1 MEQLLR
7 STTAYKMLAHEAAED
22 RLANTYLLL
31 FPDEHNLR
39 GALKVFAPLFFDGS
53 EGTRARIGRE
63 NHPDCLFFPAPGKA
77 PDRDMAEAVVEAAEV
92 RRTAGIVRSARISF
106 FSPVISYRE
115 RTDSSLS

>member
-53 EGTRARIGRE
+53 EGTRARIGR
-63 NHPDCLFFPAPGKA
+63 D
-77 PDRDMAEAVVEAAEV
+77 DRSGRA
-92 RRTAGIVRSARISF
+92 RSSARARASARRRDDWTRRKG
-106 FSPVISYRE
+106 STWRAS
-115 RTDSSLS
+115 